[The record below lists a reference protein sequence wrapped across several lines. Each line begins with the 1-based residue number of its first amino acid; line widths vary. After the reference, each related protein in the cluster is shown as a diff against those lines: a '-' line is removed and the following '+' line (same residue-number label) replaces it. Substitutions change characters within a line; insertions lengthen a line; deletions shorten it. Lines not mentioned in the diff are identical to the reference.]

1 MHRRATR
8 GSVRAARATV
18 ISFLL
23 LAAIGAVPANA
34 QVGLSISTQYPAVS
48 VQPGTSVSFSLQIE
62 ASTAVRVALSAQ
74 GVPDGWSATFTGGGN
89 EIQAAYVQPDAA
101 TTVTLNVD
109 VPAEATNG
117 TSRITVVATGGGET
131 VTLPLDLTAAVE
143 AGGSVTLESDYPSLV
158 GSTDDNFQFN
168 LTLRNDT
175 PQQLIFDLSATGP
188 AGWTVTVQPSGQ
200 ARAASVTV
208 PAHGT
213 QRLEATAN
221 PPTQTAAD
229 TYPIT
234 VQVSSGSHQ
243 ATAQLGIQ
251 ITGSVQM
258 SLSSS
263 DSRLNTTANA
273 GGTRDFSVVVS
284 NDGTSDLS
292 AINLTGSGPSGWQ
305 ITFDPATVDT
315 LVAGDTATAVAHIS
329 PSADAVAGDYVVTLS
344 AQATG
349 TTKSIDV
356 RVTVETPP
364 IWGFVGV
371 ALILVAV
378 GGMFWIFQRYGRR

>member
-1 MHRRATR
+1 MHRRASR
-8 GSVRAARATV
+8 GSVRAARATA

-23 LAAIGAVPANA
+23 LAAIGAAPANA
-34 QVGLSISTQYPAVS
+34 AVGLSVSTPYPAVS
-48 VQPGTSVSFSLQIE
+48 VQPGTSVSFSLSIE

-89 EIQAAYVQPDAA
+89 EIQAAYVKPDAA
-101 TTVTLNVD
+101 TTVSLSVD
-109 VPAEATNG
+109 VPAEATDG
-117 TSRITVVATGGGET
+117 TSRITVIATGGGET
-131 VTLPLDLTAAVE
+131 VSLPLDLTVAAE

-168 LTLRNDT
+168 LTLTNDT
-175 PQQLIFDLSATGP
+175 PQQLVFDLAASGP

-221 PPTQTAAD
+221 PPTQTPAD

-234 VQVSSGSHQ
+234 VDVSSGSYQ

-258 SLSSS
+258 SFSSS

-273 GGTRDFSVVVS
+273 GGTRDFSVIVS

-292 AINLTGSGPSGWQ
+292 AITLSGSGPSGWQ
-305 ITFDPATVDT
+305 ITFDPPTVDT
-315 LVAGDTATAVAHIS
+315 LAASDTASAVAHIS
-329 PSADAVAGDYVVTLS
+329 PSADAVAGDYVVTLT
-344 AQATG
+344 AQTTG